1 MDSEEYGLLYF
12 FLFILR
18 IVITIYCVNRARKLN
33 RNVWGWGIFGF
44 LLPIVALI
52 WIQFMKPRLF
62 WDKNPD
68 LNSKDKDLY
77 YGRPNTFKY
86 NNSEIRFWLGLFILC
101 IGILSFAQKFFP
113 NFELKT
119 SWPII
124 FVVFGVVLIV
134 KEMVRSRKSNK
145 RNKKNEYE

>member
-68 LNSKDKDLY
+68 LKSKDKYLHHVN
-77 YGRPNTFKY
+77 PKAFNY

-101 IGILSFAQKFFP
+101 IGILSFAQQLFP

-124 FVVFGVVLIV
+124 FVIFGVVLIV
-134 KEMVRSRKSNK
+134 KEIVRIRKSNK
-145 RNKKNEYE
+145 RDKKSKYE

>member
-1 MDSEEYGLLYF
+1 MNSEEYGIIYF

-18 IVITIYCVNRARKLN
+18 IVITIYCVNKARKLN

-68 LNSKDKDLY
+68 LNSVEVNSDLTNHHVPY
-77 YGRPNTFKY
+77 IDRNDYI
-86 NNSEIRFWLGLFILC
+86 EIRFWIGLVLLS
-101 IGILSFAQKFFP
+101 IGIIMLIDRYVPRIDFGDLWPLILSVIGAG
-113 NFELKT
+113 L
-119 SWPII
+119 II
-124 FVVFGVVLIV
+124 
-134 KEMVRSRKSNK
+134 R
-145 RNKKNEYE
+145 RNKYK